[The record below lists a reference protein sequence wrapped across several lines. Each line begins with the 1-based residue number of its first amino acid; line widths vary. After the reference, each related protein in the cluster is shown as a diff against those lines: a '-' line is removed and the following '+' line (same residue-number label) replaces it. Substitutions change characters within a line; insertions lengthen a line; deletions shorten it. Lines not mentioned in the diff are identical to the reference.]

1 MSTPGGRSLDVSN
14 RRTALRLGAGLVAA
28 GLCAFGVRGI
38 KAQGFQ
44 QPAAAAEPTHKSD
57 DPILRNFTWR
67 AIGPA
72 NMGGR
77 IDDIA
82 VVESNPSIYY
92 VAFAVGG
99 LWKTVNNGTTWTPI
113 FDEHPV
119 ASIGDVTVA
128 PSDPNVVYV
137 GTGEP
142 NNRQSSSF
150 GGGVYKSTDAGKTF
164 KFMGLKDTQ

>member
-44 QPAAAAEPTHKSD
+44 QSAAAEPVHKTD

-67 AIGPA
+67 SIGPA

-82 VVESNPSIYY
+82 VVESNPSTYY
-92 VAFAVGG
+92 VAFATGG

-113 FDEHPV
+113 IADHPV
-119 ASIGDVTVA
+119 
-128 PSDPNVVYV
+128 
-137 GTGEP
+137 
-142 NNRQSSSF
+142 
-150 GGGVYKSTDAGKTF
+150 
-164 KFMGLKDTQ
+164 